1 MTLPRTYS
9 VQEIEQLVDVLRHS
23 PDIQPEKLAGMDELV
38 RLLRHFENMSEAEIE
53 SEATHYMRMRSE

>member
-38 RLLRHFENMSEAEIE
+38 QLLRHFENMSEAEIE
-53 SEATHYMRMRSE
+53 SEAIHYMRMTSG